1 MQKVVQQAHSPAQCS
16 PLTLVKK
23 VSVKFVG
30 GAACQTHARTKRW
43 WNQYACKCGVHM
55 IQRTSADTTRL
66 LRQKQ
71 KLTESKQEKKFKKE
85 TREEKEKRQE
95 THEEKKNVRS
105 EERNG
110 KRK

>member
-1 MQKVVQQAHSPAQCS
+1 
-16 PLTLVKK
+16 
-23 VSVKFVG
+23 
-30 GAACQTHARTKRW
+30 
-43 WNQYACKCGVHM
+43 M

-95 THEEKKNVRS
+95 TDKEKKMSGVRREMAKENSVEKERIS
-105 EERNG
+105 EFKGCFLVAAVVYRSSILP
-110 KRK
+110 RKMTLCVMLRP